1 MSKIF
6 VQENFF
12 DNKTYQEIVH
22 EMISLDYLPA
32 AKESRESFKAC
43 YWHYREL
50 PEECDVKTEI
60 KKLVKQYFN
69 YKIEKFV
76 LPSIYTMVGATDSPK
91 IHKDTNIEGSVP
103 KYQLII
109 YMCGP
114 ESINNG
120 TGFFENREK
129 GPGQIS
135 LHVGF
140 KQNRAIFF
148 SADNYHSPLQWSGNG
163 SFRYSINNFF
173 V

>member
-12 DNKTYQEIVH
+12 DKKTYQEIVH
-22 EMISLDYLPA
+22 EMISLDYFPA

-120 TGFFENREK
+120 TGFFESREK

-140 KQNRAIFF
+140 KHNRAIFF